1 MKSLQQLHSEGGE
14 AREFVAQFVSGPHG
28 GHWSKAQDH
37 WSRTVEYIAHNAK
50 ELESMHA
57 DDAQSRAESLAQALA
72 WTLARAH
79 RCWAC
84 AL

>member
-1 MKSLQQLHSEGGE
+1 VKSLHQLHAEGGE
-14 AREFVAQFVSGPHG
+14 AREFVEKFVEDPHDG
-28 GHWSKAQDH
+28 EWSRAQDH

-57 DDAQSRAESLAQALA
+57 DEALRRAERLAQMLA
-72 WTLARAH
+72 WTLVQEH
-79 RCWAC
+79 KCWAC